1 MKRVAVAGGDE
12 ALVEAVKVV
21 RALRAPLDFVNG
33 ECDAMLGQGNQPV
46 HVRVQPA
53 RLLDARLC
61 PLRDKREVDVD
72 FIVYGEVDGADRV
85 CQAAFEAARRPG
97 RRRRVALAGESLR
110 DAFRNAKPSDLTAQE
125 LSVGAAVEQ
134 MVRAPE
140 KLDIIVVDRVH
151 ADVLGSLG
159 VAVAGG
165 AGVAATA
172 WLGPCPMFS
181 GQSVGAFLA
190 AAMMLD
196 ALGLLAEAARLDA
209 AVRRAVGEDRTTR
222 ELGGRLSIDE
232 FGDVVRRYL

>member
-1 MKRVAVAGGDE
+1 MKRVAVAGADE
-12 ALVEAVKVV
+12 ALLEAVKVV
-21 RALRAPLDFVNG
+21 RALRAPVDFVNG
-33 ECDAMLGQGNQPV
+33 ACDAMLGKGDLEA

-53 RLLDARLC
+53 RLLDARMC

-72 FIVYGEVDGADRV
+72 FIVYGEIVGAERV
-85 CQAAFEAARRPG
+85 CEAAFEAAHRPG
-97 RRRRVALAGESLR
+97 RRRRVTLAGESLR
-110 DAFRNAKPSDLTAQE
+110 DAFRKAKPSDISTQE
-125 LSVGAAVEQ
+125 LSVEAAVEQ

-172 WLGPCPMFS
+172 WLGPCPMFA

-190 AAMMLD
+190 AAMMLE
-196 ALGLLAEAARLDA
+196 ALGLPAEGARVDA